1 VKDTPFAT
9 PSADTTP
16 PTVTIT
22 APVSGTAISGVTT
35 LSADAW
41 DNVGVVG
48 VQFLVN
54 GAAQG
59 AEVKTP
65 PYAISWDTRAVAS
78 GPYTITAVARDAA
91 GNQATSGAVGV
102 TVSNP
107 TVVSNTQVTNV
118 SPSGA
123 TITWG
128 TNNFSD
134 SQVEYGLTA
143 SYGSLSALNS
153 AMVTSHSVAL
163 AGLNA
168 STTYNYRARSTDSNG
183 SLGFSQNFQFVTSP
197 TPTTVTVDFDNPSPP
212 GSSGSLLSGIFQ
224 GINFGTGGW
233 RWETAFGPDLT
244 RHIYFDSS
252 VGTSRTFTFSPA
264 PRRLISMAVFSSVAG
279 TLTLSD
285 NLGQVLTQS
294 IAVGSMQLVTTGWTQ
309 PSTTVTLQ
317 FASGWNLGVDDI
329 TFRVP

>member
-9 PSADTTP
+9 PSSDTTP

-22 APVSGTAISGVTT
+22 APVSGSAISGVTT

-41 DNVGVVG
+41 DDFGVAG
-48 VQFLVN
+48 VQFLLN
-54 GAAQG
+54 GAVQG

-65 PYAISWDTRAVAS
+65 PYSISWDTRAVTS

-91 GNQATSGAVGV
+91 GNQTTSGAVRV

-107 TVVSNTQVTNV
+107 TVVSNTQATNV

-123 TITWG
+123 TITWS

-153 AMVTSHSVAL
+153 ALVTSHSVTL

-168 STTYNYRARSTDSNG
+168 NTTYNYRARSTDSNG
-183 SLGFSQNFQFVTSP
+183 SLGFSQNFKFVTSP
-197 TPTTVTVDFDNPSPP
+197 SSITVDFDSPSPP

-224 GINFGTGGW
+224 GINFGTGSW
-233 RWETAFGPDLT
+233 RWETAAGPDST

-252 VGTSRTFTFSPA
+252 VSTSRTFTFSPA
-264 PRRLISMAVFSSVAG
+264 PRVLISMRVFSSVAG

-294 IAVGSMQLVTTGWTQ
+294 IATGSMQLVTTGWTQ
-309 PSTTVTLQ
+309 PSTTVTIQ
-317 FASGWNLGVDDI
+317 FAMGWNLGVDDI